1 MCVCLF
7 EILSGFS
14 QKRPDLK
21 TYEVEFEVLV
31 SVEVDECICDVI
43 KLFGLEFAV
52 RAKLIYD

>member
-7 EILSGFS
+7 EILFGFS

-31 SVEVDECICDVI
+31 NVEVDECICDVI

-52 RAKLIYD
+52 RAKTNI